1 MIEHLIYYQF
11 GFFAPNTH
19 LQPKPDI
26 IGRLLEAFKDK
37 GFIPTTAQELQQIG
51 PAIKTGLQLQFTS
64 PNREWNLAF
73 EPHRALLKKENVG
86 GTGMGSP
93 EDFCEEANEIFDRL
107 LKVNPFTGTR
117 LSYATKGLL
126 PELNPAKLDEV
137 NKRIL
142 NLLPFYTK
150 YPPYQWTTR
159 NVARFDVH
167 LGEMTESLNV
177 ITDINRVQGTI
188 ARDVGPLSFD
198 RIEIGFDINTYQENT
213 TPRFTTNHVG
223 LFLQEAI
230 KQSQNV
236 MVEIESKL
244 NE

>member
-37 GFIPTTAQELQQIG
+37 GFIPTTAQELQIG
-51 PAIKTGLQLQFTS
+51 PAIKTRLQLQFTS
-64 PNREWNLAF
+64 PNGEWNLAF
-73 EPHRALLKKENVG
+73 EPHRALLKKENVA
-86 GTGMGSP
+86 GTGIGSP
-93 EDFCEEANEIFDRL
+93 EDFCNEANEIFNQL

-137 NKRIL
+137 NKRLL
-142 NLLPFYTK
+142 NHISFYEEH
-150 YPPYQWTTR
+150 PPYQWTTR
-159 NVARFDVH
+159 NVAKFDVS
-167 LGEMTESLNV
+167 LGEMTETLNV

-188 ARDVGPLSFD
+188 ARDTGPLSFD

-213 TPRFTTNHVG
+213 IPRFTTNHVG
-223 LFLQEAI
+223 LFLREAV
-230 KQSQNV
+230 KQSQNI
-236 MVEIESKL
+236 MVEIKGKL
-244 NE
+244 NG